1 MLNLTTDSTDLLNLK
16 FFMGE
21 LKTFIDGF
29 PFHGFYFPV
38 SYLEGVQVIVEQVH
52 VQSYIELISG

>member
-1 MLNLTTDSTDLLNLK
+1 
-16 FFMGE
+16 MGE